1 MELYFFRN
9 VSNYNELKEKTN
21 KACKIKSVN
30 KRKVKIVKTIKLEER
45 NANYYFENIKN
56 DNQYVIDNLAMMKK
70 DDGIWYCIE
79 LVTDDKSMIVMAD
92 GYPYAKFVAIRLE
105 N

>member
-9 VSNYNELKEKTN
+9 VSNYDELKEKTD
-21 KACKIKSVN
+21 KACRKKSIN
-30 KRKVKIVKTIKLEER
+30 KRKVKIVKSIRVEECDVK
-45 NANYYFENIKN
+45 YCFENIKS

-70 DDGIWYCIE
+70 EKGIWYCIE
-79 LVTDDKSMIVMAD
+79 LLADDKSMIVMAD
-92 GYPYAKFVAIRLE
+92 GFPYAKFAAIRLV

>member
-9 VSNYNELKEKTN
+9 VSNYNELIEKTD
-21 KACKIKSVN
+21 KAYKMKSVN
-30 KRKVKIVKTIKLEER
+30 KRKVIIVKTIELEESY
-45 NANYYFENIKN
+45 ANRYFENIKS

-70 DDGIWYCIE
+70 EKGIWYCIE
-79 LVTDDKSMIVMAD
+79 LLADDKSMIVMAD
-92 GYPYAKFVAIRLE
+92 GFPYAKYAAIRLV